1 MKLLLFMV
9 ISTFANASLL
19 DPIYECKSQ
28 ENSFTFTLQSKTEGT
43 VQYKESICPIEI
55 VDIDVYQQRAG
66 ADGININFNVND
78 CHKKIFYIK
87 GFFKIES
94 GQNADGSDSYVLAL
108 KGKQTMSC
116 MPSKKSI
123 KKIFKLLHGK

>member
-1 MKLLLFMV
+1 M
-9 ISTFANASLL
+9 SSFAEASLL
-19 DPIYECKSQ
+19 DPIYECKST
-28 ENSFTFTLQSKTEGT
+28 ENFFTFTLQSKTEGT

-94 GQNADGSDSYVLAL
+94 GQNADESISYVLAL

-116 MPSKKSI
+116 MASKASVR
-123 KKIFKLLHGK
+123 KILKFLQAK